1 MRKNNINSGLDK
13 IKIIESGKLS
23 SEFYFQSL
31 LEEAY
36 NKELLNDN
44 DIERLQYECLNLIA
58 YKTERYNSGDS
69 SSIRVEKAQ
78 SIMTSNLFTIGL
90 WLKSFPNPDDAVIAL
105 QNESIKDLYQKGRN
119 HIDVLISDTKT
130 VHAKLLHQLID
141 TKNVFYRSTLEGGIS
156 GFFKLYYP
164 DYTAHEIHITADYQ
178 LFNHAPK
185 LAGIEFIKAYV
196 EAAYWEN
203 LFCSYF
209 TSDDI
214 HHLLCGYMEDYE
226 ELLIN
231 IYELVLTAALGCI
244 IAGADAHRLDVS
256 EVETKFFYS
265 IFSKKTKTEI
275 LSIITNALV
284 ELNCIF
290 QFSHELMLYIKNS
303 LPIIAGMIEIAVRKK
318 ALDHIFFSPAFPEN
332 NPKFTFDFG
341 DKMEDG
347 QYRKLVEKIKQCHF
361 STDKVA
367 IIKKHIHSLADL
379 EDVLL
384 DAYLT
389 FEETQ
394 TILHELSLSEIAAL
408 SKKYMPTYDIDTY
421 SFRENEQLFRKYLHD
436 FITGLSQTQQEMIK
450 KASEV
455 IKVE

>member
-1 MRKNNINSGLDK
+1 MNSGLDK
-13 IKIIESGKLS
+13 IKIIESSKLS

-36 NKELLNDN
+36 NKELLNDS

-90 WLKSFPNPDDAVIAL
+90 WLKSYPNPDDAVIAL
-105 QNESIKDLYQKGRN
+105 QNESIKDIYQKGRN
-119 HIDVLISDTKT
+119 HIDILISDTKT

-141 TKNVFYRSTLEGGIS
+141 TKNVFYRETFEGGIL

-164 DYTAHEIHITADYQ
+164 DYTAHEIHITADYP
-178 LFNHAPK
+178 LYNHVPK
-185 LAGIEFIKAYV
+185 LVGIEFIKSYV

-244 IAGADAHRLDVS
+244 ITGADAHRLDVS
-256 EVETKFFYS
+256 EVGIKYFYN
-265 IFSKKTKTEI
+265 IFSKKAKNDI
-275 LSIITNALV
+275 LSIISNTLG
-284 ELNCIF
+284 ELNCLF
-290 QFSHELMLYIKNS
+290 QFSHELMIYMQNS
-303 LPIIAGMIEIAVRKK
+303 LPIIAGKIEIAVREKT
-318 ALDHIFFSPAFPEN
+318 LDHIFFSPAFPEN
-332 NPKFTFDFG
+332 KPKFTFDFG
-341 DKMEDG
+341 DKMEDE
-347 QYRKLVEKIKQCHF
+347 QYRKVIEEIKQCRF

-367 IIKKHIHSLADL
+367 IIKEHIHSLADL

-389 FEETQ
+389 FEETK
-394 TILHELSLSEIAAL
+394 IVLEELSLSEIVAL
-408 SKKYMPTYDIDTY
+408 SKKYMPIYSIDTF
-421 SFRENEQLFRKYLHD
+421 SFHENEQLFIKYLHD
-436 FITGLSQTQQEMIK
+436 FITGLSNTQQEMIK

-455 IKVE
+455 IKLE